1 MMKKVLIATLLF
13 LLCGCST
20 SNVVEK
26 EGTNTSSKGET
37 TTAKVKFDHDIIKE
51 VELDET
57 TGDTTKKTLGADY
70 HMKDAS
76 PIQKE
81 WYEQVKFLEAYIE
94 KNGVD
99 KIELN
104 DEGKAI
110 NEDIKTGCTISIDG
124 FLKAIENA
132 KVKE

>member
-1 MMKKVLIATLLF
+1 MMMKKALIVTLLF
-13 LLCGCST
+13 LLCGCTASA
-20 SNVVEK
+20 VVEK
-26 EGTNTSSKGET
+26 EGSVTSSKGET
-37 TTAKVKFDHDIIKE
+37 TTAKVKFDGEKIKE

-76 PIQKE
+76 TIGKE
-81 WYEQVKFLEAYIE
+81 WNEQVKFLEIYIE

-110 NEDIKTGCTISIDG
+110 NEDIRTGCTISIDG

-132 KVKE
+132 KK